1 MSLSPFYNSARWRG
15 LRSRVLR
22 RDGYQSQL
30 SKRYGKNVPA
40 NVVHH
45 IFPRD
50 QFPEYQW
57 EPWNLISVT
66 AEEHN
71 KLHDRGT
78 QKLSSEGWALLIRT
92 AKKKGIEVKDM
103 LPQRT
108 LVIGLPGSGK
118 TTYCQHHL
126 QDGLA
131 YDLDLIAQAF
141 RLGDTSRHDG
151 ARRMANDLLMGF
163 VDNANDYAGNVFII
177 RTAPTIQELEDIEP
191 TRVVYCQ
198 HQYIDRGYDT
208 GGAELRLREAISYCT
223 EHGIPVISPP
233 AP

>member
-30 SKRYGKNVPA
+30 SKRYGKNVTA
-40 NVVHH
+40 DVVHH

-50 QFPEYQW
+50 QFPEYEW

-66 AEEHN
+66 KDEHN
-71 KLHDRGT
+71 RLHDRGT

-118 TTYCQHHL
+118 TTYCRHHL

-163 VDNANDYAGNVFII
+163 VANANDYADNVYII
-177 RTAPTIQELEDIEP
+177 RTAPTVQELEDIEP

-198 HQYIDRGYDT
+198 HQYIDRGYGT
-208 GGAELRLREAISYCT
+208 GDAEVRLREVISYCT
-223 EHGIPVISPP
+223 EHGIPVIAPP
-233 AP
+233 GS